1 MLSMCIARRIFLIL
15 ALNCDIIKRHSF
27 AISAEAARQ
36 RYAQPQP
43 GPAAGAERMQEDS
56 ASSSA
61 ALHAVT
67 PLAQV
72 PSYNVMSIAYLQLA
86 PTYKQPTSI

>member
-1 MLSMCIARRIFLIL
+1 M
-15 ALNCDIIKRHSF
+15 
-27 AISAEAARQ
+27 ISAEAARQ

-72 PSYNVMSIAYLQLA
+72 PSYMFIAYL
-86 PTYKQPTSI
+86 